1 MNDKIE
7 YEGVYY
13 NKKQKKYRAT
23 FTFKGKTHESGF
35 ADTAREAAR
44 LRDITIIRLG
54 GPLRK
59 LQILKAKDE

>member
-1 MNDKIE
+1 MKFSVIKGNENVINE
-7 YEGVYY
+7 INNYPESIGVISY
-13 NKKQKKYRAT
+13 NTISNPYTK
-23 FTFKGKTHESGF
+23 
-35 ADTAREAAR
+35 EAAR